1 MRKQISQNSLDV
13 AEGKNLKNLTIS
25 RKYVFLAL
33 MLSFMVNFDSNAA
46 VPIIATYAGEL
57 GAGTIIGLTGLIV
70 GIYSMVHIPS
80 NIIFGRLVDKFG
92 RKKLIAFGVFLDG
105 LSLLLYA
112 LAQNL
117 SFYFL
122 LFGRIIHG
130 IGGGF
135 GGPAT
140 MAYISD
146 ATTQKRSGR
155 GMALYG
161 MSIGFSNLIGFM
173 LGGLVAEII
182 GYSNLFVII
191 AIILFVMSLTSL
203 LLPSIYQPSKEVYKK
218 KFNLREEIKQ
228 FRKVVFRKSMISP
241 YLSILAMMFNM
252 GIVTTAYT
260 RMLNPSGEEQAE
272 TGMIL
277 AIMVI
282 FSILIHYPA
291 GKLSDKIGYTKVML
305 IGLVLI
311 ASSFGVLIISLEA
324 PLPMIGMALL
334 GVGHGLI
341 FPSSAGMVKEKTKGS
356 ESGVATGTFYALIV
370 AGVAIGGPVSGF
382 TLQVFNPQFTL
393 ALGIIVPLI
402 IAIVLGVLFKYLK
415 TD

>member
-1 MRKQISQNSLDV
+1 MSQNSLDV
-13 AEGKNLKNLTIS
+13 SEGKSQKNLTIS

-33 MLSFMVNFDSNAA
+33 MLSFMVNFDSNA
-46 VPIIATYAGEL
+46 VIPLISTYAGKL
-57 GAGTIIGLTGLIV
+57 GASYLFAGFIV

-80 NIIFGRLVDKFG
+80 NLIFGRLVDKFG
-92 RKKLIAFGVFLDG
+92 RKKFIAFGVLLDG

-112 LAQNL
+112 LAQNP
-117 SFYFL
+117 FFL

-135 GGPAT
+135 GGPAS
-140 MAYISD
+140 MSYISD
-146 ATTQKRSGR
+146 ATSQKRSGR

-173 LGGLVAEII
+173 LGGILAQII
-182 GYSNLFVII
+182 GESSLFIII

-382 TLQVFNPQFTL
+382 TLQIFNPQFTL

-402 IAIVLGVLFKYLK
+402 IAIVLVVLLKYLK
-415 TD
+415 KVDPKLE

>member
-1 MRKQISQNSLDV
+1 MRKQISHETLDIT
-13 AEGKNLKNLTIS
+13 EGKSQKNLTLG

-33 MLSFMVNFDSNAA
+33 SLSFMVNFDSNAA
-46 VPIIATYAGEL
+46 IPIIANYSISL
-57 GAGTIIGLTGLIV
+57 GASWLFMGFIV

-80 NIIFGRLVDKFG
+80 NLIFGRLVDKFG
-92 RKKLIAFGVFLDG
+92 RKRLIAFGIFLDG
-105 LSLLLYA
+105 LSMLLYA
-112 LAQNL
+112 LAQDP
-117 SFYFL
+117 YFL

-140 MAYISD
+140 MSYISD
-146 ATTQKRSGR
+146 ATTQSRSGR

-173 LGGLVAEII
+173 LGGLVAQII
-182 GYSNLFVII
+182 GASNLFFII
-191 AIILFVMSLTSL
+191 AIILFVMSFTSL
-203 LLPSIYQPSKEVYKK
+203 LLPSIYQPSKEKL
-218 KFNLREEIKQ
+218 NLRMEIRK

-241 YLSILAMMFNM
+241 YFSMLAMMFNM

-260 RMLNPSGEEQAE
+260 VMLDDAGYIA
-272 TGMIL
+272 GMTL
-277 AIMVI
+277 SIMVI

-305 IGLVLI
+305 IGLFLI

-334 GVGHGLI
+334 GLGHGLI

-356 ESGVATGTFYALIV
+356 QSGVATGTFYALIV

-402 IAIVLGVLFKYLK
+402 VAIALVVLLKYLK
-415 TD
+415 KD

>member
-1 MRKQISQNSLDV
+1 MRKQISLNSTDIT
-13 AEGKNLKNLTIS
+13 EGKKQKNLTI
-25 RKYVFLAL
+25 RGKYIFLAL
-33 MLSFMVNFDSNAA
+33 TLSFMVNFDSNAA
-46 VPIIATYAGEL
+46 IPIIATYSRNL
-57 GAGTIIGLTGLIV
+57 GASLIFAGFIV

-80 NIIFGRLVDKFG
+80 NLIFGRLVDKFG
-92 RKKLIAFGVFLDG
+92 RKRLIAFGVFLDG
-105 LSLLLYA
+105 ISLLLYA
-112 LAQNL
+112 VAQNPL
-117 SFYFL
+117 FL
-122 LFGRIIHG
+122 LFGRVIHG

-140 MAYISD
+140 MSYISD
-146 ATTQKRSGR
+146 ATAQRHSGR

-173 LGGLVAEII
+173 LGGLVAQII
-182 GYSNLFVII
+182 GYSNLFFII
-191 AIILFVMSLTSL
+191 AIILFVMSFTSL
-203 LLPSIYQPSKEVYKK
+203 FLPSIYQPSKDSMKE
-218 KFNLREEIKQ
+218 KFNLREELRQ
-228 FRKVVFRKSMISP
+228 FRKIAFRKSMLSP

-252 GIVTTAYT
+252 GIVTAAYT
-260 RMLNPSGEEQAE
+260 ILLEDASYTTGQ

-277 AIMVI
+277 SIMVI

-291 GKLSDKIGYTKVML
+291 GRLSDKIGYTKVML
-305 IGLVLI
+305 IGLFLI
-311 ASSFGVLIISLEA
+311 ALSFGVLIISLDV

-382 TLQVFNPQFTL
+382 TLEIFKAQFTL

-402 IAIVLGVLFKYLK
+402 IAIVLIVLLKYLK
-415 TD
+415 KD

>member
-1 MRKQISQNSLDV
+1 VRKQISQKSLDV
-13 AEGKNLKNLTIS
+13 TEGKRQKNLTIG

-33 MLSFMVNFDSNAA
+33 TLSFLVNFDSNAA
-46 VPIIATYAGEL
+46 IPIIATYSLDL
-57 GAGTIIGLTGLIV
+57 GASLLFMGFIV

-80 NIIFGRLVDKFG
+80 NLIFGRLVDKFG
-92 RKKLIAFGVFLDG
+92 RKRLIAFGVFLDG
-105 LSLLLYA
+105 VSMLLYA
-112 LAQNL
+112 LAQDP
-117 SFYFL
+117 YFL

-146 ATTQKRSGR
+146 ATSQKRSGR

-173 LGGLVAEII
+173 LGGLVAQII
-182 GYSNLFVII
+182 GVSNLFFMI
-191 AIILFVMSLTSL
+191 AIILFVMSFTSL
-203 LLPSIYQPSKEVYKK
+203 LLPTIYQPSKEKL
-218 KFNLREEIKQ
+218 NLRKEIKQ
-228 FRKVVFRKSMISP
+228 FREVVFRKSMVSP
-241 YLSILAMMFNM
+241 YFSMLAMMFNM
-252 GIVTTAYT
+252 GIVTATYT
-260 RMLNPSGEEQAE
+260 VMLDPLGENSAE

-277 AIMVI
+277 SIMVI

-291 GKLSDKIGYTKVML
+291 GKLSDKIGYIKVML
-305 IGLVLI
+305 IGLFLI
-311 ASSFGVLIISLEA
+311 ALSFGVFIISFEA
-324 PLPMIGMALL
+324 PIPMIGMALL

-356 ESGVATGTFYALIV
+356 ESGIATGTFYALIV
-370 AGVAIGGPVSGF
+370 TGVAIGAPISTHVYE
-382 TLQVFNPQFTL
+382 VFNAQLTL

-402 IAIVLGVLFKYLK
+402 IAIVLVVFLKYLK
-415 TD
+415 KD

>member
-1 MRKQISQNSLDV
+1 MSQNSLDV
-13 AEGKNLKNLTIS
+13 SEGKSQKNLTIS

-46 VPIIATYAGEL
+46 IPIIANYSIAL
-57 GAGTIIGLTGLIV
+57 GAGTIIGLTGFIV

-105 LSLLLYA
+105 LSLLLYG

-182 GYSNLFVII
+182 GYSNLFYII

-203 LLPSIYQPSKEVYKK
+203 LLPSIYQPSKDGYKK

-241 YLSILAMMFNM
+241 YFAILAMMFNM
-252 GIVTTAYT
+252 GIITAAYT
-260 RMLNPSGEEQAE
+260 LILEDANYPTSLR
-272 TGMIL
+272 GMIL
-277 AIMVI
+277 SIMVI
-282 FSILIHYPA
+282 FSILLHYPA

-305 IGLVLI
+305 IGLLLI
-311 ASSFGVLIISLEA
+311 ASAFGVFMISPED
-324 PLPMIGMALL
+324 PIPMHIPMIGMVFL
-334 GVGHGLI
+334 GLGHGLI

-382 TLQVFNPQFTL
+382 AYDIYNAQFTL

-402 IAIVLGVLFKYLK
+402 IAIVLVALLKYLEK
-415 TD
+415 D

>member
-1 MRKQISQNSLDV
+1 
-13 AEGKNLKNLTIS
+13 
-25 RKYVFLAL
+25 
-33 MLSFMVNFDSNAA
+33 
-46 VPIIATYAGEL
+46 
-57 GAGTIIGLTGLIV
+57 
-70 GIYSMVHIPS
+70 MVHIPS

-105 LSLLLYA
+105 LSLLLYG

-122 LFGRIIHG
+122 LFGRIMHG

-182 GYSNLFVII
+182 GYSNLFFII

-203 LLPSIYQPSKEVYKK
+203 LLPSIYQPSKE
-218 KFNLREEIKQ
+218 KFNLREEINQ

-241 YLSILAMMFNM
+241 YFAILAMMFNM
-252 GIVTTAYT
+252 GIITAAYT
-260 RMLNPSGEEQAE
+260 LILEDANYPTSLR
-272 TGMIL
+272 GMIL
-277 AIMVI
+277 SIMVI
-282 FSILIHYPA
+282 FSILLHYPA
-291 GKLSDKIGYTKVML
+291 GKLSDKIGYTKIMI
-305 IGLVLI
+305 IGLLLI
-311 ASSFGVLIISLEA
+311 SSAFGVFIISPEY
-324 PLPMIGMALL
+324 PIPMHIPMIGMVFL
-334 GVGHGLI
+334 GLGHGLI

-382 TLQVFNPQFTL
+382 AYDIYNAQFTL

-402 IAIVLGVLFKYLK
+402 IAIALVVLFKYLK
-415 TD
+415 KE

>member
-1 MRKQISQNSLDV
+1 MSEETLDDT
-13 AEGKNLKNLTIS
+13 EGKSQKNLTIS
-25 RKYVFLAL
+25 RKYIFLAL

-46 VPIIATYAGEL
+46 IPIIATYSRNL
-57 GAGTIIGLTGLIV
+57 GASLIFAGFIV

-92 RKKLIAFGVFLDG
+92 RKRLIAFGVFLDG

-112 LAQNL
+112 FAQNPI
-117 SFYFL
+117 FL
-122 LFGRIIHG
+122 LFGRVIHG

-140 MAYISD
+140 MSYISD
-146 ATTQKRSGR
+146 ATSQRRSGR

-173 LGGLVAEII
+173 LGGLVAQII
-182 GYSNLFVII
+182 GYSNLFFII
-191 AIILFVMSLTSL
+191 AIILFLMSFSSL
-203 LLPSIYQPSKEVYKK
+203 FLPSIYQPSKEGPEH
-218 KFNLREEIKQ
+218 KFNLREEIRQ
-228 FRKVVFRKSMISP
+228 FIKIIFRKSMISP
-241 YLSILAMMFNM
+241 YFSILAMMFNM
-252 GIVTTAYT
+252 GIVTAAYT
-260 RMLNPSGEEQAE
+260 IMLEDATYTTGQ

-277 AIMVI
+277 SIMVI

-305 IGLVLI
+305 IGLFLI
-311 ASSFGVLIISLEA
+311 ASSFGVLIISLEV

-382 TLQVFNPQFTL
+382 TLQVFNAQFTL

-402 IAIVLGVLFKYLK
+402 IFIVLIVLLKYLK
-415 TD
+415 KD

>member
-13 AEGKNLKNLTIS
+13 SEGKSQKNLTIS

-33 MLSFMVNFDSNAA
+33 ALSFMVNFDSNAA
-46 VPIIATYAGEL
+46 IPIIATYAGKL
-57 GAGTIIGLTGLIV
+57 GASFIFTGFIV

-80 NIIFGRLVDKFG
+80 NLIFGRLVDKFG
-92 RKKLIAFGVFLDG
+92 RKKLIAFGVLLDG

-112 LAQNL
+112 LAQNP
-117 SFYFL
+117 FFL

-140 MAYISD
+140 MSYISD
-146 ATTQKRSGR
+146 ATSQKRSGR

-173 LGGLVAEII
+173 LGGLLAQII
-182 GYSNLFVII
+182 GESSLFIII
-191 AIILFVMSLTSL
+191 AIILFVMSFTSL
-203 LLPSIYQPSKEVYKK
+203 LLPEIYQPSKEVYKK

-241 YLSILAMMFNM
+241 YFSILAMMFNM

-305 IGLVLI
+305 IGLFLI
-311 ASSFGVLIISLEA
+311 ALSFGVLIISLEA

-341 FPSSAGMVKEKTKGS
+341 FPSSAGMIKENTKGS

-382 TLQVFNPQFTL
+382 TFEMYNAQFTL

-402 IAIVLGVLFKYLK
+402 VAIVLVVLLKYLK
-415 TD
+415 KD

>member
-1 MRKQISQNSLDV
+1 
-13 AEGKNLKNLTIS
+13 
-25 RKYVFLAL
+25 

-46 VPIIATYAGEL
+46 IPIISTYAGKL
-57 GAGTIIGLTGLIV
+57 GASYLFAGFIV

-80 NIIFGRLVDKFG
+80 NLIFGRLVDKFG
-92 RKKLIAFGVFLDG
+92 RKKFIAFGVLLDG

-112 LAQNL
+112 LAQDP
-117 SFYFL
+117 FFL

-135 GGPAT
+135 GGPSS
-140 MAYISD
+140 MAYIAD
-146 ATTQKRSGR
+146 ATSQKRSGR

-173 LGGLVAEII
+173 LGGLVAQLI
-182 GYSNLFVII
+182 GESTLFLII
-191 AIILFVMSLTSL
+191 AIVLFVMSFTPL
-203 LLPSIYQPSKEVYKK
+203 LLPSIYQPPKDGSEH
-218 KFNLREEIKQ
+218 KFNLREEIRQ
-228 FRKVVFRKSMISP
+228 FRKIVFRKSMISP
-241 YLSILAMMFNM
+241 YFSILAMMFNM
-252 GIVTTAYT
+252 GIVTAAYT
-260 RMLNPSGEEQAE
+260 RMLEDATYTTGQ

-277 AIMVI
+277 SIMVL
-282 FSILIHYPA
+282 FSILVHYPA

-305 IGLVLI
+305 IGLFLI
-311 ASSFGVLIISLEA
+311 ASSFGVLIISLEV
-324 PLPMIGMALL
+324 PFPMIGMALL

-382 TLQVFNPQFTL
+382 TLQFFNPQFTL

-402 IAIVLGVLFKYLK
+402 MAVVLIVLFKYLK
-415 TD
+415 KD

>member
-1 MRKQISQNSLDV
+1 
-13 AEGKNLKNLTIS
+13 
-25 RKYVFLAL
+25 
-33 MLSFMVNFDSNAA
+33 MVNFDSNAA
-46 VPIIATYAGEL
+46 IPIIANYSIDL
-57 GAGTIIGLTGLIV
+57 GASLLFMGFIV

-80 NIIFGRLVDKFG
+80 NLIFGRLVDKFG
-92 RKKLIAFGVFLDG
+92 RKRLIAFGVFIDG
-105 LSLLLYA
+105 VSMLLYA
-112 LAQNL
+112 LANDP
-117 SFYFL
+117 YFL
-122 LFGRIIHG
+122 LFGRIVHG

-146 ATTQKRSGR
+146 ATSQRRSGR

-173 LGGLVAEII
+173 LGGLVSQII
-182 GYSNLFVII
+182 GVSNLFFII
-191 AIILFVMSLTSL
+191 AIILFVMSFTSL
-203 LLPSIYQPSKEVYKK
+203 LLPSIYQPSKEKL
-218 KFNLREEIKQ
+218 NLRKEIKQ

-241 YLSILAMMFNM
+241 YFSMLAMMFNM
-252 GIVTTAYT
+252 GIVTTTYT
-260 RMLNPSGEEQAE
+260 VMLDPLGENSAE
-272 TGMIL
+272 IGMIL
-277 AIMVI
+277 SIMVI
-282 FSILIHYPA
+282 FSILLHYPA
-291 GKLSDKIGYTKVML
+291 GKLSDKIGYIKVML
-305 IGLVLI
+305 IGLFLI
-311 ASSFGVLIISLEA
+311 ALSFGVFIISLEV

-382 TLQVFNPQFTL
+382 SLEIFNAQFTL

-402 IAIVLGVLFKYLK
+402 FAIILIALRKYLNK
-415 TD
+415 K

>member
-1 MRKQISQNSLDV
+1 MS
-13 AEGKNLKNLTIS
+13 
-25 RKYVFLAL
+25 FLI
-33 MLSFMVNFDSNAA
+33 NFDSNTAI
-46 VPIIATYAGEL
+46 PIIATYAGKL
-57 GAGTIIGLTGLIV
+57 GASIIFTGFIV

-80 NIIFGRLVDKFG
+80 NLIFGRLVDKFG

-112 LAQNL
+112 LAQNPI
-117 SFYFL
+117 FL

-146 ATTQKRSGR
+146 ATSQKRGGR

-173 LGGLVAEII
+173 LGGLVAQII
-182 GYSNLFVII
+182 GVSNLFIII
-191 AIILFVMSLTSL
+191 AIVLFVMSFTSL
-203 LLPSIYQPSKEVYKK
+203 LLPSIYQPSKDDDKE

-228 FRKVVFRKSMISP
+228 FKKVVFRKSMISP

-252 GIVTTAYT
+252 GIVTAAYT
-260 RMLNPSGEEQAE
+260 VMLESAAYTVGQ

-277 AIMVI
+277 SIMVI

-291 GKLSDKIGYTKVML
+291 GVLSDKIGYVKVML
-305 IGLVLI
+305 IGLFLI
-311 ASSFGVLIISLEA
+311 ALSFGVFIISLEA
-324 PLPMIGMALL
+324 PLPMIGMAFL

-341 FPSSAGMVKEKTKGS
+341 FPSSAGMIKEKTKDS
-356 ESGVATGTFYALIV
+356 ESGVATGAFYALIV
-370 AGVAIGGPVSGF
+370 AGVAIGAPVSGF
-382 TLQVFNPQFTL
+382 AYEIYNAQFTL
-393 ALGIIVPLI
+393 ALGIIIPLI
-402 IAIVLGVLFKYLK
+402 MAIILLMLLSYLK
-415 TD
+415 KE

>member
-1 MRKQISQNSLDV
+1 VLKQISQNQ
-13 AEGKNLKNLTIS
+13 KNLTIE
-25 RKYVFLAL
+25 KKHVFLAL
-33 MLSFMVNFDSNAA
+33 TLSFMVNFDSNAA
-46 VPIIATYAGEL
+46 IPIIATYAGKL
-57 GAGTIIGLTGLIV
+57 GASLIFTGFIV

-80 NIIFGRLVDKFG
+80 NLIFGRLVDKFG

-112 LAQNL
+112 LAQNPL
-117 SFYFL
+117 FL

-146 ATTQKRSGR
+146 ATTQRRSGR

-173 LGGLVAEII
+173 LGGLVAQII
-182 GYSNLFVII
+182 GANILFFII
-191 AIILFVMSLTSL
+191 AIILFGMSFTSL
-203 LLPSIYQPSKEVYKK
+203 LLPPIYQPSKEFKE
-218 KFNLREEIKQ
+218 KFDLHKEINQ
-228 FRKVVFRKSMISP
+228 FREVIFRKSMISP

-252 GIVTTAYT
+252 GIVTAAYT
-260 RMLNPSGEEQAE
+260 LMLESATYTVGQ

-277 AIMVI
+277 SIMVI

-291 GKLSDKIGYTKVML
+291 GILSDKIGYIKVML
-305 IGLVLI
+305 IGLFLI
-311 ASSFGVLIISLEA
+311 ALSFGVFIISLKS
-324 PLPMIGMALL
+324 PFPMIGMALL

-341 FPSSAGMVKEKTKGS
+341 FPSSAGMIKEKTKDS
-356 ESGVATGTFYALIV
+356 QSGVAMGTFYALIV
-370 AGVAIGGPVSGF
+370 AGVAIGAPVSGLMYHF
-382 TLQVFNPQFTL
+382 YNAQFTL
-393 ALGIIVPLI
+393 ALGIIIPLI
-402 IAIVLGVLFKYLK
+402 IVIVLIMLLYLK
-415 TD
+415 KD

>member
-1 MRKQISQNSLDV
+1 
-13 AEGKNLKNLTIS
+13 
-25 RKYVFLAL
+25 

-46 VPIIATYAGEL
+46 IPIIATYSRNL
-57 GAGTIIGLTGLIV
+57 GASLIFAGFIV

-80 NIIFGRLVDKFG
+80 NLIFGRLVDKFG
-92 RKKLIAFGVFLDG
+92 RKRLIAFGVFLDG

-112 LAQNL
+112 IAQNPV
-117 SFYFL
+117 FL

-135 GGPAT
+135 GGPAS
-140 MAYISD
+140 MSYISD
-146 ATTQKRSGR
+146 ATAQSRSGR

-173 LGGLVAEII
+173 LGGLVAQII
-182 GYSNLFVII
+182 GYNNLFLII
-191 AIILFVMSLTSL
+191 AIILFVMSFMSL
-203 LLPSIYQPSKEVYKK
+203 LLPSIYQPSKEGGEH
-218 KFNLREEIKQ
+218 KFNLREEIQQ
-228 FRKVVFRKSMISP
+228 FRKIVFRKSMISP
-241 YLSILAMMFNM
+241 YFSILAMMFNM
-252 GIVTTAYT
+252 GIVTAAYT
-260 RMLNPSGEEQAE
+260 IMLEDASFTTGQ

-277 AIMVI
+277 SIMVI

-305 IGLVLI
+305 IGLFLI
-311 ASSFGVLIISLEA
+311 ASSFGVLIISLEV
-324 PLPMIGMALL
+324 PFPMIGMALL

-382 TLQVFNPQFTL
+382 TLQIFNPQFTL

-402 IAIVLGVLFKYLK
+402 IAVVLVVRLK
-415 TD
+415 NLKKE

>member
-13 AEGKNLKNLTIS
+13 TEGKSQKNLTIS
-25 RKYVFLAL
+25 RKYIFLAL

-46 VPIIATYAGEL
+46 IPIIATYSRNL
-57 GAGTIIGLTGLIV
+57 GASLLFAGFIV

-80 NIIFGRLVDKFG
+80 NLIFGRLVDKFG
-92 RKKLIAFGVFLDG
+92 RKRLIAFGVFLDG

-112 LAQNL
+112 IAQNP
-117 SFYFL
+117 FFL

-135 GGPAT
+135 GGPAS
-140 MAYISD
+140 MSYISD
-146 ATTQKRSGR
+146 ATSQKRSGR

-173 LGGLVAEII
+173 LGGLVAQII
-182 GYSNLFVII
+182 GYSNLFFII
-191 AIILFVMSLTSL
+191 SIVLFVMSFMSL
-203 LLPSIYQPSKEVYKK
+203 LLPSIYQPSKEGGEH
-218 KFNLREEIKQ
+218 KFNFREEIRQ

-241 YLSILAMMFNM
+241 YFSILAMMFNM
-252 GIVTTAYT
+252 GIITAAYT
-260 RMLNPSGEEQAE
+260 IMLEDATYTTGQ

-277 AIMVI
+277 SIMVI

-305 IGLVLI
+305 IGLFLI
-311 ASSFGVLIISLEA
+311 ASSFGVLIISLEV

-334 GVGHGLI
+334 GLGHGLI

-370 AGVAIGGPVSGF
+370 AGVAIGGPFSGF

-393 ALGIIVPLI
+393 ALGIIVPI
-402 IAIVLGVLFKYLK
+402 IVAVVLLALFKYLK
-415 TD
+415 KE

>member
-1 MRKQISQNSLDV
+1 
-13 AEGKNLKNLTIS
+13 
-25 RKYVFLAL
+25 
-33 MLSFMVNFDSNAA
+33 LSFLINFDSNTAI
-46 VPIIATYAGEL
+46 PIIATYAGKL
-57 GAGTIIGLTGLIV
+57 GASIIFTGFIV

-80 NIIFGRLVDKFG
+80 NLIFGRLVDKFG

-112 LAQNL
+112 LAQNPI
-117 SFYFL
+117 FL

-146 ATTQKRSGR
+146 ATSQKRGGR

-173 LGGLVAEII
+173 LGGLVAQII
-182 GYSNLFVII
+182 GVSNLFIII
-191 AIILFVMSLTSL
+191 AIVLFVMSFTSL
-203 LLPSIYQPSKEVYKK
+203 LLPSIYQPSKDDDKE

-228 FRKVVFRKSMISP
+228 FKKVVFRKSMISP

-252 GIVTTAYT
+252 GIVTAAYT
-260 RMLNPSGEEQAE
+260 VMLESAAYTVGQ

-277 AIMVI
+277 SIMVI

-291 GKLSDKIGYTKVML
+291 GVLSDKIGYVKVML
-305 IGLVLI
+305 IGLFLI
-311 ASSFGVLIISLEA
+311 ALSFGVFIISLEA
-324 PLPMIGMALL
+324 PLPMIGMAFL

-341 FPSSAGMVKEKTKGS
+341 FPSSAGMIKEKTKDS
-356 ESGVATGTFYALIV
+356 ESGVATGAFYALIV
-370 AGVAIGGPVSGF
+370 AGVAIGAPVSGF
-382 TLQVFNPQFTL
+382 AYEIYNAQFTL
-393 ALGIIVPLI
+393 ALGIIIPLI
-402 IAIVLGVLFKYLK
+402 MAIILLMLLSYLK
-415 TD
+415 KE

>member
-1 MRKQISQNSLDV
+1 MRKQISQETLNDT
-13 AEGKNLKNLTIS
+13 EGKNQKNLTIS
-25 RKYVFLAL
+25 RKYIFLAL

-46 VPIIATYAGEL
+46 IPIISTYAGKL
-57 GAGTIIGLTGLIV
+57 GASYLFAGFIV

-80 NIIFGRLVDKFG
+80 NLIFGRLVDKFG
-92 RKKLIAFGVFLDG
+92 RKKFIAFGILLDG

-112 LAQNL
+112 VAQNP
-117 SFYFL
+117 FFL

-135 GGPAT
+135 GGPAS

-146 ATTQKRSGR
+146 ATTQSRSGR

-173 LGGLVAEII
+173 LGGLVAQII
-182 GYSNLFVII
+182 GYSNLFFII
-191 AIILFVMSLTSL
+191 AIVLFVMSLSSL
-203 LLPSIYQPSKEVYKK
+203 LLPSIYQPPKDVDEH
-218 KFNLREEIKQ
+218 KFSLREEIQQ

-241 YLSILAMMFNM
+241 YFSILAMMFNM
-252 GIVTTAYT
+252 GIVTAAYT
-260 RMLNPSGEEQAE
+260 RMLEDASYTTGQ

-277 AIMVI
+277 SIMVI

-305 IGLVLI
+305 IGLFLI

-341 FPSSAGMVKEKTKGS
+341 FPSSAGMIKEKTKDS
-356 ESGVATGTFYALIV
+356 ESGLATGAFYALIV
-370 AGVAIGGPVSGF
+370 AGVAIGAPVSGF
-382 TLQVFNPQFTL
+382 AYEIYNAQFTL
-393 ALGIIVPLI
+393 ALGIIIPLI
-402 IAIVLGVLFKYLK
+402 MAIILLMLLSYLK
-415 TD
+415 KE